1 MKQNIVLENIHSRKS
16 VRKFTGQKVSRDD
29 LLSLVRAGM
38 AAPSGKNVRPWHFV
52 VMENPEVLSGIAE
65 KLPYAKMLPAAGSA
79 IAVCGDV
86 EKSKYWYVDCA
97 AATQNILLTAESMG
111 LGAVWTA
118 VYPYEDRI
126 AVAQEYLKLPENIV
140 PLSIVPVGY
149 PTGVEKPKI
158 KWDENK
164 ITLL

>member
-16 VRKFTGQKVSRDD
+16 VRKFTGQKVSHED

-52 VMENPEVLSGIAE
+52 VIENPEVLTGIAE
-65 KLPYAKMLPAAGSA
+65 KLPYAKMLPAAGAA
-79 IAVCGDV
+79 IAVCGDI
-86 EKSKYWYVDCA
+86 EKSMYWYVDCA
-97 AATQNILLTAESMG
+97 AATQNILLAAEAMG
-111 LGAVWTA
+111 FGAVWTA
-118 VYPYEDRI
+118 VYPYDERI
-126 AVAQEYLKLPENIV
+126 SVAQESLNLPKNIV

-149 PTGVEKPKI
+149 PTGVEKPRS

-164 ITLL
+164 VRLI